1 MIKKKISKKRKPVVK
16 KPLTKK
22 VKIITPKI
30 EEKIIE
36 PEVIKEVYIPVK
48 KKNLF
53 QRISN
58 WWIEINKFGNIK

>member
-1 MIKKKISKKRKPVVK
+1 MIKKKISKKNKPVVK

-22 VKIITPKI
+22 VKIIEPKI
-30 EEKIIE
+30 KEKIIE
-36 PEVIKEVYIPVK
+36 PEVIKQVDIPVK

-58 WWIEINKFGNIK
+58 LWIEINKFGNIK